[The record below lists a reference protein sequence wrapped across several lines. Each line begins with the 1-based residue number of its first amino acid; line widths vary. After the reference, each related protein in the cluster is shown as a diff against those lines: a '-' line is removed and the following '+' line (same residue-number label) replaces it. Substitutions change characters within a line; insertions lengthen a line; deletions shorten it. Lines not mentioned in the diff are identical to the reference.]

1 MLRRIRAEGEGPD
14 NPTEL
19 ANMKL
24 NVQSIHFD
32 ADSKLI
38 DYVRE
43 KLLKLTQF
51 TDGIH
56 SADVFLRLD
65 HDGEER
71 QNKVVEV
78 RLAVPGND
86 LFAKRQG
93 KTFEEATID
102 VTEALRSQILRSR
115 DRQ

>member
-1 MLRRIRAEGEGPD
+1 
-14 NPTEL
+14 
-19 ANMKL
+19 MKL

-32 ADSKLI
+32 ADVKLI
-38 DYVRE
+38 DFIRE

-56 SADVFLRLD
+56 SADVFLRLE

-71 QNKVVEV
+71 ENKVVEI

-93 KTFEEATID
+93 RSFEEAATD
-102 VTEALRSQILRSR
+102 ASEALRSQIMRSR
-115 DRQ
+115 DRA

>member
-1 MLRRIRAEGEGPD
+1 
-14 NPTEL
+14 
-19 ANMKL
+19 MKL

-32 ADSKLI
+32 ADVKLI
-38 DYVRE
+38 DFIRE

-71 QNKVVEV
+71 ENKVVEI

-93 KTFEEATID
+93 RSFEEAATD
-102 VTEALRSQILRSR
+102 ASEALRSQIMRSR
-115 DRQ
+115 DRA

>member
-1 MLRRIRAEGEGPD
+1 
-14 NPTEL
+14 
-19 ANMKL
+19 MKL

-32 ADSKLI
+32 ADRKLI
-38 DYVRE
+38 DFIQD

-56 SADVFLRLD
+56 SADVYLRLD
-65 HDGEER
+65 HDGDER
-71 QNKVVEV
+71 ENKVVEV

-93 KTFEEATID
+93 KTFEEATTD
-102 VTEALRSQILRSR
+102 AAEALRNQIMRNR
-115 DRQ
+115 GR